1 METRPVR
8 LKRAADGRSLGAWAR
23 LGLLLTGLLGPGA
36 AAAAIQTQHVVIVSI
51 DGGRYSE
58 TLGHPTLAYHPRIGI
73 DMAAIGARPA
83 RFENIGSTTTNPGH
97 SALVT
102 GTLQPIANDG
112 SERPHKPTIFEY
124 LRKHNGT
131 PQSALRLY
139 LRKPKLDVL
148 AYSDHPDYGA
158 AYGAATP
165 TSHASDLAV
174 FTAARA
180 GILANRPVVSL
191 VHFGDPDLEGHANDW
206 PGYLTALRLA
216 DSLTWQLWT
225 AIQADP
231 VMGGKTTMLISNDH
245 GRHLDGFGGFQNH
258 GDGCDGCR
266 HIMLMMVG
274 PDSRV
279 GFVGAGTHEQR
290 AVARTA
296 GWLLQVA
303 MPLADGVVLD
313 ELLLEPS
320 GPIVGVGPSRSG
332 AGDLTL
338 EVFPNP
344 SFTGVAVRVRG
355 PVAATARLEVVDAA
369 GRRVALAIPVSGAA
383 ATREW
388 WWNGLDERGRRV
400 PPGTYLV
407 RTLDARAVR
416 TARVTLLR

>member
-1 METRPVR
+1 
-8 LKRAADGRSLGAWAR
+8 
-23 LGLLLTGLLGPGA
+23 
-36 AAAAIQTQHVVIVSI
+36 
-51 DGGRYSE
+51 
-58 TLGHPTLAYHPRIGI
+58 
-73 DMAAIGARPA
+73 
-83 RFENIGSTTTNPGH
+83 
-97 SALVT
+97 
-102 GTLQPIANDG
+102 
-112 SERPHKPTIFEY
+112 
-124 LRKHNGT
+124 
-131 PQSALRLY
+131 
-139 LRKPKLDVL
+139 
-148 AYSDHPDYGA
+148 
-158 AYGAATP
+158 
-165 TSHASDLAV
+165 
-174 FTAARA
+174 AARA
-180 GILANRPVVSL
+180 GILANKPVASL
-191 VHFGDPDLEGHANDW
+191 VHFGDPDLEAHANDW

-266 HIMLMMVG
+266 RIMLMMVG
-274 PDSRV
+274 PDNRV

-320 GPIVGVGPSRSG
+320 GPIVGVGPPRPG
-332 AGDLTL
+332 AGELAV

-344 SFTGVAVRVRG
+344 AFSGVAVRVRG
-355 PVAATARLEVVDAA
+355 PVSPTARLEVVDAA
-369 GRRVALAIPVSGAA
+369 GRRVAIATPATAA
-383 ATREW
+383 PATREW
-388 WWNGLDERGRRV
+388 WWNGLDQRGRRV

-407 RTLDARAVR
+407 RVLDGRAMR